1 MSCGGDGVLAL
12 ENLMCRYFYAF
23 FLPPTSWQEPKLLG
37 GHLNKKTLNLEKS
50 LPALELVSKC
60 QDTTDWIEA
69 EDFPFLW
76 FFCLFWVYT
85 IIKKSL
91 VLAGNGKTKQNK
103 ETTLP
108 WLIAA
113 VLWPDLVKLFIF
125 APNFGVWGLQVEN
138 YIQRKHWKGQG
149 CSFQKAHWI

>member
-1 MSCGGDGVLAL
+1 MLPVFFMYVLLTSCKSQNYWAGTRTKLSTWKTA
-12 ENLMCRYFYAF
+12 C
-23 FLPPTSWQEPKLLG
+23 LPVWAGQRCS
-37 GHLNKKTLNLEKS
+37 
-50 LPALELVSKC
+50 PALGHVSKC
-60 QDTTDWIEA
+60 QDATDWIEA

-103 ETTLP
+103 ETALP

-113 VLWPDLVKLFIF
+113 VWWPDLVKLFIS
-125 APNFGVWGLQVEN
+125 PQLWGWGLQVEN
-138 YIQRKHWKGQG
+138 YIQRKGWKGQG
-149 CSFQKAHWI
+149 CSFQKTHWI